1 MFELEVISWER
12 LSRLLRYPLNPFVLH
27 RMPVWFHL
35 IGWQQNGRRH
45 CPFIVRTSTNTAAGG
60 SYSGFDFIS
69 QVRQAFPSGSPAPVP
84 SQGTGLP
91 QGVSSFQAVNQ
102 KNSLG
107 SGTASVSGY
116 PSASMT
122 SFTSIDAGESAAPGT
137 ASMETVSEYLV
148 QREAFEFRIAKGDFS
163 YIPPLSVTI
172 VTQYPEIRFEYTG
185 EFNYVPPRKNAIGS
199 TINIQ
204 A

>member
-1 MFELEVISWER
+1 MGTLIKVTSIPFESIRFTQNARLVPSDRVVAER
-12 LSRLLRYPLNPFVLH
+12 QKALSLH
-27 RMPVWFHL
+27 RAYQH
-35 IGWQQNGRRH
+35 Q
-45 CPFIVRTSTNTAAGG
+45 
-60 SYSGFDFIS
+60 Y
-69 QVRQAFPSGSPAPVP
+69 PSGSPAPVP

-107 SGTASVSGY
+107 SGTASASVY

-122 SFTSIDAGESAAPGT
+122 SFTSIDAGESAASGT

>member
-1 MFELEVISWER
+1 
-12 LSRLLRYPLNPFVLH
+12 
-27 RMPVWFHL
+27 
-35 IGWQQNGRRH
+35 
-45 CPFIVRTSTNTAAGG
+45 
-60 SYSGFDFIS
+60 
-69 QVRQAFPSGSPAPVP
+69 
-84 SQGTGLP
+84 
-91 QGVSSFQAVNQ
+91 
-102 KNSLG
+102 
-107 SGTASVSGY
+107 
-116 PSASMT
+116 MT